1 MIKKVVD
8 PVRLF
13 LYSWLLWLAAGII
26 LWFTFPKGVLELKWN
41 EHHKMFFDY
50 FFSTITDLGNG
61 VAFGLFVLLYLFID
75 RRKFFISLTASLICL
90 LITVLMKQYFFRGE
104 KRPLSFF
111 GDSVNIYL
119 PQGATKLLFGSYPSG
134 HTLTAFAMFILAA
147 FFMKNRM
154 LQLFFF
160 VLAALV
166 GLSRIYLMAHFK
178 EDVWTGSL
186 LGVLISMSVLS
197 IFQFYFPFTNTTP
210 IIRFRGNGKKI

>member
-1 MIKKVVD
+1 MIKKVID

-26 LWFTFPKGVLELKWN
+26 LWVIFPKGVLELKWN

-61 VAFGLFVLLYLFID
+61 VAFGLFVLSYLFID

-90 LITVLMKQYFFRGE
+90 LITILMKQYFFRGE

-111 GDSVNIYL
+111 GDSVNINM

-186 LGVLISMSVLS
+186 LGVLISTCVLS

-210 IIRFRGNGKKI
+210 LIRLRGNAKKV

>member
-26 LWFTFPKGVLELKWN
+26 LWFIFPKGVLELKWN

-134 HTLTAFAMFILAA
+134 HTLTAFAMFMLAA

-186 LGVLISMSVLS
+186 FGVLISMTVLC

-210 IIRFRGNGKKI
+210 LIRLQGNGKKI